1 MPAVEV
7 ELRQWNVV
15 SKDISKIKLSRVLQ
29 ADADALIDANRRS
42 SSYHSPWA
50 RPFIDQDAFDAW
62 YGKMLTGPNIGYVV
76 REAEVDMIVGVVHL
90 SEIVWGV
97 FRSAY
102 LSYYGTVNFA

>member
-1 MPAVEV
+1 
-7 ELRQWNVV
+7 
-15 SKDISKIKLSRVLQ
+15 
-29 ADADALIDANRRS
+29 
-42 SSYHSPWA
+42 
-50 RPFIDQDAFDAW
+50 
-62 YGKMLTGPNIGYVV
+62 MLTGPNIGYVV